1 MRNRLEELLIRE
13 AARREEVFKSL
24 PELLKRIK
32 KIVGEADEES
42 RVFLFG
48 SVARDECVLTSD
60 IDILIL
66 TKLKPSEVIAKLRK
80 EGFDEPFEFHVTDEK
95 MFSFYIKL
103 IRELREI

>member
-1 MRNRLEELLIRE
+1 MEELLIRE

-24 PELLKRIK
+24 PELLKQIK
-32 KIVGEADEES
+32 KIIGEADKDS

-48 SVARDECVLTSD
+48 SVLRDEYVLTSD

-80 EGFDEPFEFHVTDEK
+80 GGFDEPFEFHVADEK
-95 MFSFYIKL
+95 MFSFYSKL
-103 IRELREI
+103 IGELKEV